1 MKVKPVE
8 LILERAEGVRRVG
21 SGWMASCP
29 HPEHGRGF
37 GDRKPSESVVW
48 SAVMSSS
55 QITYAPRGDT
65 SAKLE
70 ASILANI
77 YALAL
82 QKNKDKNEATRP
94 GSPEDVKGRS
104 QNGFHAS
111 DYSTR

>member
-1 MKVKPVE
+1 MKPIE
-8 LILERAEGVRRVG
+8 LILGRAEGVWRVG
-21 SGWMASCP
+21 SGWMVSCP
-29 HPEHGRGF
+29 LSGHGRGF
-37 GDRKPSESVVW
+37 GDRKPSESVV
-48 SAVMSSS
+48 SGAVMSSS
-55 QITYAPRGDT
+55 RITYAPRGDT

-82 QKNKDKNEATRP
+82 QKHKEKNEATRP

-111 DYSTR
+111 EYSSR

>member
-1 MKVKPVE
+1 VKVKPVE
-8 LILERAEGVRRVG
+8 LVLERAEGVRRVG
-21 SGWMASCP
+21 SGWMVSCP
-29 HPEHGRGF
+29 RSGHGRGF
-37 GDRKPSESVVW
+37 GDRKPSESGVW

-55 QITYAPRGDT
+55 RITYAPRGDT

-70 ASILANI
+70 ATILANI

-82 QKNKDKNEATRP
+82 QKYKDKNEATRP

>member
-1 MKVKPVE
+1 VKVKPVE
-8 LILERAEGVRRVG
+8 LVLERAEGVRRVG
-21 SGWMASCP
+21 SGWMVSCP
-29 HPEHGRGF
+29 LSGHGRGF
-37 GDRKPSESVVW
+37 GDRKPSESVFW

-55 QITYAPRGDT
+55 RITYAPRGDT

-70 ASILANI
+70 AFILANI

-82 QKNKDKNEATRP
+82 QKHKEKNEASRP

-111 DYSTR
+111 EYSTR